1 MKALARQPFEIQR
14 LIIFIRMRSSDAPTW
29 ANVTF
34 KGMVVGANGFARK
47 NEFVEGSADDGDVF
61 MALLRTLMGILF
73 VT

>member
-1 MKALARQPFEIQR
+1 MRR
-14 LIIFIRMRSSDAPTW
+14 LLDAPTW

-61 MALLRTLMGILF
+61 MALMQRTLMGILF